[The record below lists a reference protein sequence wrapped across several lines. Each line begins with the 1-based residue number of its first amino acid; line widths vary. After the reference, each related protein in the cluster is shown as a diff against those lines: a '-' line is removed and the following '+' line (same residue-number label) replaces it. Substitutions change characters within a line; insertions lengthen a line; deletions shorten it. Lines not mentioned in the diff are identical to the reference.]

1 MSGQEHKWRV
11 ELESE
16 ENLVGMLVQ
25 VKDSGL
31 SKVEVMCLASWQKG
45 ITMGLVREWLDD
57 TEYGKVM
64 EEMMLDSQEVGKV
77 RMNTD
82 LVGMVEKMVGD
93 TFVISDV
100 DGSDCSDSILN
111 NSDDLLN
118 VSKDLLDEDMD

>member
-57 TEYGKVM
+57 AEYGKVM
-64 EEMMLDSQEVGKV
+64 GEMALDSQEEWWRRYSG
-77 RMNTD
+77 
-82 LVGMVEKMVGD
+82 
-93 TFVISDV
+93 
-100 DGSDCSDSILN
+100 ILFYF
-111 NSDDLLN
+111 L
-118 VSKDLLDEDMD
+118 